1 VKRSKKPWIVLLVV
15 VSLYSGVELF
25 VFVTGYAGTFHTVR
39 RMAAAAPAV
48 EWQGA
53 RLAYVGTERLSNTD
67 RVELSRAENDS
78 EIMLYKIAYARTIRR
93 MYLCTRRV
101 RNTSNTGFRGQLGRC
116 ERSASEMRKH
126 PFIYSLLILL
136 LATGCAPE
144 GQTATSAS
152 FAQEKAVMFAGKMY
166 AGSDEPVTDIG
177 DQIGVIDHQITQ
189 ESEEEHTQ
197 GNYSN
202 YYPAGTKVYE
212 VKRKPV
218 SEGIALEIGEREYV
232 EVKVFPTE

>member
-1 VKRSKKPWIVLLVV
+1 
-15 VSLYSGVELF
+15 
-25 VFVTGYAGTFHTVR
+25 
-39 RMAAAAPAV
+39 
-48 EWQGA
+48 
-53 RLAYVGTERLSNTD
+53 
-67 RVELSRAENDS
+67 
-78 EIMLYKIAYARTIRR
+78 
-93 MYLCTRRV
+93 
-101 RNTSNTGFRGQLGRC
+101 
-116 ERSASEMRKH
+116 MRKY

-136 LATGCAPE
+136 LATGCVPE

-152 FAQEKAVMFAGKMY
+152 FAQEKAVVFEGKMY
-166 AGSDEPVTDIG
+166 ASSDEPVTDVG

-232 EVKVFPTE
+232 EVKIFPAE